1 MTPPAAG
8 RRLKHPN
15 RTWVRPFREGAGP
28 LYQQIA
34 QQVREAVDDG
44 VLRPGD
50 RLPPQRDL
58 AQQVGVDLTTV
69 TRAFAELRQA
79 GLLDAQGAGGTF
91 IALSAGNRSTS
102 VDLSMNIPPLL
113 GSAPFA
119 QGMEAGFQ
127 HVGQQL
133 GQGELMSYHVGAGTR
148 EDRAAAVQWLSP
160 MLGTVGADQVVICPG
175 AQTALCALILA
186 RTQPGELI
194 AAEQLTYP
202 GLLAAARV
210 LQRGVVPVAMDAEGM
225 LPDALEEACQLRRP
239 RLLYLVP
246 TIQNPTTATMSAQRR
261 QALLAVAKRHDL
273 TVIEDDPYWL
283 LAGDAAPPLAAHR
296 GAGCPVYYI
305 STLSKCLAP
314 GLRTAYLVVPPGEP
328 MEPVLDALRAIALMP
343 TQSMVAVASQWIRSG
358 QAEDMVRRFQQEL
371 RERQAIAA
379 QYLPSRARAHPAGL
393 HVWLPLPPQLDQYR
407 LIQAAQEQGLGIAS
421 SDAFSVEEPPP
432 GNAIRLSLG
441 GAVDQGALAGALAKL
456 NEILSEAPEARHNAI
471 V

>member
-28 LYQQIA
+28 LYLQIA

-133 GQGELMSYHVGAGTR
+133 GQGELMSYHVSAGTR
-148 EDRAAAVQWLSP
+148 EDRAAAVQWLAP

-225 LPDALEEACQLRRP
+225 LPEALEEACQLRRP

-246 TIQNPTTATMSAQRR
+246 TIQNPTAATMSAQRR
-261 QALLAVAKRHDL
+261 QALLAVAGANSSSSAQ
-273 TVIEDDPYWL
+273 TVCTISRF
-283 LAGDAAPPLAAHR
+283 GFSFQPPML
-296 GAGCPVYYI
+296 
-305 STLSKCLAP
+305 
-314 GLRTAYLVVPPGEP
+314 
-328 MEPVLDALRAIALMP
+328 
-343 TQSMVAVASQWIRSG
+343 
-358 QAEDMVRRFQQEL
+358 
-371 RERQAIAA
+371 
-379 QYLPSRARAHPAGL
+379 
-393 HVWLPLPPQLDQYR
+393 
-407 LIQAAQEQGLGIAS
+407 
-421 SDAFSVEEPPP
+421 
-432 GNAIRLSLG
+432 
-441 GAVDQGALAGALAKL
+441 
-456 NEILSEAPEARHNAI
+456 
-471 V
+471 

>member
-28 LYQQIA
+28 LYLQIA

-148 EDRAAAVQWLSP
+148 EDRAAAVQWLAP

-194 AAEQLTYP
+194 AAEQLTY
-202 GLLAAARV
+202 LACWPPRACCSGAWCRWRWTPRACCRTRWRRPASYAAR
-210 LQRGVVPVAMDAEGM
+210 
-225 LPDALEEACQLRRP
+225 ACCTWCRPSRTRP
-239 RLLYLVP
+239 RQRCRRSAGRP
-246 TIQNPTTATMSAQRR
+246 CWRWRSATI
-261 QALLAVAKRHDL
+261 
-273 TVIEDDPYWL
+273 
-283 LAGDAAPPLAAHR
+283 
-296 GAGCPVYYI
+296 
-305 STLSKCLAP
+305 
-314 GLRTAYLVVPPGEP
+314 
-328 MEPVLDALRAIALMP
+328 
-343 TQSMVAVASQWIRSG
+343 
-358 QAEDMVRRFQQEL
+358 
-371 RERQAIAA
+371 
-379 QYLPSRARAHPAGL
+379 
-393 HVWLPLPPQLDQYR
+393 
-407 LIQAAQEQGLGIAS
+407 
-421 SDAFSVEEPPP
+421 
-432 GNAIRLSLG
+432 
-441 GAVDQGALAGALAKL
+441 
-456 NEILSEAPEARHNAI
+456 
-471 V
+471 